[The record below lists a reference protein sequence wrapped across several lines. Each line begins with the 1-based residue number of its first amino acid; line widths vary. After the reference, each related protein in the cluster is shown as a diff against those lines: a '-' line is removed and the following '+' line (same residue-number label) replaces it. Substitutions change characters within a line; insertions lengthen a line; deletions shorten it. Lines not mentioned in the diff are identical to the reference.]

1 MWYTYV
7 LQSKKNKRLYTGS
20 TSDLRKRVKEH
31 NGKMGGKYTR
41 KNAPYKILFYEAYLD
56 KKDALKSEKFFKTG
70 YGREVLKD
78 KIRYSITNGA

>member
-31 NGKMGGKYTR
+31 NGKITR
-41 KNAPYKILFYEAYLD
+41 KNASYKILFYEAYLD

-78 KIRYSITNGA
+78 KIKYSITNGA